1 MISNSPIS
9 KNNGID
15 LFNFEHYAKKVQK
28 IIQNNSNNSE
38 PLTIGVY
45 GKWGEGKT
53 SFLNLINDEIDT
65 WKDKEKGQ
73 KGILKYHFN
82 PWRYSTE
89 EEMLFDFFDGLSKI
103 MFVDKKNETLQK
115 VGEQL
120 IKYSKYLKGIKISAS
135 VGLSSSDKVGAT
147 ADISEIM
154 NSLGDAFTGEKPVLE
169 VIIDNIN
176 KKLEDSKYK
185 IVVFIDD
192 IDRLDKDEIYT
203 ILKLIKLNANF
214 NNFVYIVALDENHVA
229 KAIGQRY
236 GVDTKDGEL
245 FLEKIINIPIHLPKI
260 ESADFKQFFEIK
272 LKEVFD
278 NLGFSDEN
286 DNEKEAFSEIIRE
299 FRVQYFKNG
308 REIIRVLNSFFVGA
322 FAIGKEVNL
331 RDLFWIEYLKVTDNI
346 AFNVIKKYDSPNIE
360 EKLITNSTIIKY
372 STDILNKD
380 EIFKEYSNEILVILF
395 PESKE
400 FMMRME
406 LKGGKNAIEISR
418 LNLKIN
424 HPNHFEKYF
433 SYHTIGKVSVIKK
446 KLILQNIIDE
456 NEVELKTNLIDL
468 RDNNNLEIHRFY
480 SVIEDF
486 INDENINYLFF
497 YSFLFLNLDIIPE
510 SEKDAFG
517 LTYKL
522 RVIELI
528 ASNLDKNNSSND
540 EIFQLAKKLT
550 IHQLDHF
557 IGTIIL
563 KVDTKKELE
572 KLIVDKAKEEYIN
585 KATPFF
591 NDLTKEH
598 FYNKMIMSL
607 WKENDEKSF
616 DKYIDNQT
624 NDFDN
629 ILKLIRNFPGFWNNE
644 YFGNLEETNYEYIKT
659 LINVDSIYKKIEK
672 FNPELIERVVDNKYR
687 YSLSHNHRPSEE
699 ENVEQF
705 IYWYKKDKNL
715 IN

>member
-1 MISNSPIS
+1 MSLSDLPIG
-9 KNNGID
+9 KNGVD

-38 PLTIGVY
+38 PLTIGIY

-53 SFLNLINDEIDT
+53 SFLNLIDKGIDSGE
-65 WKDKEKGQ
+65 KEEGQ

-89 EEMLFDFFDGLSKI
+89 EEMLFDFFDGLSKM
-103 MFVDKKNETLQK
+103 MFVNKDTTLQK
-115 VGEQL
+115 VGKQL
-120 IKYSKYLKGIKISAS
+120 LKYSRYTKAVKLSAS
-135 VGLSSSDKVGAT
+135 VGFSSNKAGAT
-147 ADISEIM
+147 FDVSEIM
-154 NSLGDAFTGEKPVLE
+154 KALGEDFIGKEVTLESL
-169 VIIDNIN
+169 IQNIN
-176 KKLEDSKYK
+176 DKLKASKYK

-322 FAIGKEVNL
+322 FAIGEEVNL

-360 EKLITNSTIIKY
+360 EELITNSTIIKY

-380 EIFKEYSNEILVILF
+380 EIFKEYSKEILVILF
-395 PESKE
+395 SESKG
-400 FMMRME
+400 FMTRV
-406 LKGGKNAIEISR
+406 KSNNGKNAIEISKF
-418 LNLKIN
+418 NLKIN
-424 HPNHFEKYF
+424 HPNHFDKYF
-433 SYHTIGKVSVIKK
+433 SYHTIGKVSEINK
-446 KLILQNIIDE
+446 KLIIQNIIDE
-456 NEVELKTNLIDL
+456 NKDELKMNFIDL
-468 RDNNNLEIHRFY
+468 RNKDNLKIHRFY
-480 SVIEDF
+480 SVIEDL

-497 YSFLFLNLDIIPE
+497 YDFLFSNLDLLSE
-510 SEKDAFG
+510 SEKDSFGATYQSKMIKLVAF
-517 LTYKL
+517 
-522 RVIELI
+522 
-528 ASNLDKNNSSND
+528 NLEKNNSTND
-540 EIFQLAKKLT
+540 DIIQLAKKLSINQSCYFT
-550 IHQLDHF
+550 KAIYINIEVKNKLEELIVKRVKQEYIGKPKPFFYDF
-557 IGTIIL
+557 IGKDFHGYT
-563 KVDTKKELE
+563 
-572 KLIVDKAKEEYIN
+572 
-585 KATPFF
+585 
-591 NDLTKEH
+591 
-598 FYNKMIMSL
+598 IMSYWNKNEEDL
-607 WKENDEKSF
+607 FIE
-616 DKYIDNQT
+616 YIDN
-624 NDFDN
+624 NIKCFDN
-629 ILKLIRNFPGFWNNE
+629 VLKLIRNFPNCGNDSYGELKKENFVSVKDLIDVDMIYARIKE
-644 YFGNLEETNYEYIKT
+644 YE
-659 LINVDSIYKKIEK
+659 
-672 FNPELIERVVDNKYR
+672 PELINKIDVNYKVP
-687 YSLSHNHRPSEE
+687 YSLKHSFSEL

-705 IYWYKKDKNL
+705 IYHYKKDKNL

>member
-53 SFLNLINDEIDT
+53 SFLNLIDKGIDSGE
-65 WKDKEKGQ
+65 KEKGQ

-103 MFVDKKNETLQK
+103 MFVEQETELQK
-115 VGEQL
+115 ISKKITEYYNYIEK
-120 IKYSKYLKGIKISAS
+120 IKLKGKVGFFLKILNFFAEISKKDKVTLDKIIKSINDKLK
-135 VGLSSSDKVGAT
+135 GLS
-147 ADISEIM
+147 
-154 NSLGDAFTGEKPVLE
+154 
-169 VIIDNIN
+169 
-176 KKLEDSKYK
+176 YK

-214 NNFVYIVALDENHVA
+214 DNFVYIVALDENHVA

-236 GVDTKDGEL
+236 GETSDDGKL

-260 ESADFKQFFEIK
+260 ESADFKHFFEVK

-286 DNEKEAFSEIIRE
+286 DNEKEVFLEIIRE

-322 FAIGKEVNL
+322 FAIGEEVNL

-480 SVIEDF
+480 SVIEDL
-486 INDENINYLFF
+486 INEEKLNQEFF
-497 YSFLFLNLDIIPE
+497 YDFLFSNLDIIPE

-528 ASNLDKNNSSND
+528 ASNLDKSSID
-540 EIFQLAKKLT
+540 KEKIIQLAKKLT
-550 IHQLDHF
+550 IHQLCYF
-557 IGTIIL
+557 TRTINL
-563 KVDTKKELE
+563 KIDVRKQLDR
-572 KLIVDKAKEEYIN
+572 LIVSKAKEEYIN
-585 KATPFF
+585 KPTPFF
-591 NDLTKEH
+591 NDLTKKH
-598 FYNKMIMSL
+598 LHYKMIMSL
-607 WKENDEKSF
+607 WKENDENSF
-616 DKYIDNQT
+616 IEYIDNQT
-624 NDFDN
+624 NNFDN
-629 ILKLIRNFPGFWNNE
+629 ILKLIRNFPDFWNNE

-715 IN
+715 KN

>member
-38 PLTIGVY
+38 PLTIGIY

-53 SFLNLINDEIDT
+53 SFLNLIDKGIDSGE
-65 WKDKEKGQ
+65 KEKGQ

-89 EEMLFDFFDGLSKI
+89 EEMLFDFFDGLSKL
-103 MFVDKKNETLQK
+103 MFVNTENETLQK

-120 IKYSKYLKGIKISAS
+120 IKYSKYAKAIKVSAS
-135 VGLSSSDKVGAT
+135 AGLSPSNKVSAT
-147 ADISEIM
+147 LDISEIM
-154 NSLGDAFTGEKPVLE
+154 KSLGEGFIGEKPVLE

-176 KKLEDSKYK
+176 KKLEESKYK
-185 IVVFIDD
+185 IVIFIDD

-229 KAIGQRY
+229 KAIGKRY

-260 ESADFKQFFEIK
+260 ESADFKYFFKIK
-272 LKEVFD
+272 LGEIIN
-278 NLGFSDEN
+278 NLGFSNRVEEIKDISYIH
-286 DNEKEAFSEIIRE
+286 ASE
-299 FRVQYFKNG
+299 YFNNG
-308 REIIRVLNSFFVGA
+308 REIIRVLNSFFVSA
-322 FAIGKEVNL
+322 FAIGEEVNL
-331 RDLFWIEYLKVTDNI
+331 RDLFWIEYLKVKYTDV
-346 AFNVIKKYDSPNIE
+346 FDVIKKYNSSNIE
-360 EKLITNSTIIKY
+360 ELITNSTIIKY
-372 STDILNKD
+372 FTSILNKD
-380 EIFKEYSNEILVILF
+380 EIFNEHSNKIVQGLF
-395 PESKE
+395 PEYKDSKSK
-400 FMMRME
+400 ME
-406 LKGGKNAIEISR
+406 YNKGKNLIEISNF
-418 LNLKIN
+418 NLKIN
-424 HPNHFEKYF
+424 HPNHFDKYF
-433 SYHTIGKVSVIKK
+433 SYHMERKFSNVKNQE
-446 KLILQNIIDE
+446 ILQNIIDK
-456 NEVELKTNLIDL
+456 NEVELKVNLIDL
-468 RDNNNLEIHRFY
+468 RDKDDLEVHRFY

-497 YSFLFLNLDIIPE
+497 YDFLFSNLDIIPE
-510 SEKDAFG
+510 SEKDYFG

-528 ASNLDKNNSSND
+528 ASNLDKSSID
-540 EIFQLAKKLT
+540 KEKIIQLAKKLT
-550 IHQLDHF
+550 IHQLCYF
-557 IGTIIL
+557 TRTINL
-563 KVDTKKELE
+563 KIDVRKQLDR
-572 KLIVDKAKEEYIN
+572 LIVSKAKEEYIN
-585 KATPFF
+585 KPTPFF

-598 FYNKMIMSL
+598 SHYKMIMSL
-607 WKENDEKSF
+607 WKEYDENSF
-616 DKYIDNQT
+616 EKYIDNQT
-624 NDFDN
+624 NNFDN

-644 YFGNLEETNYEYIKT
+644 YFGDLEGTNYNYM
-659 LINVDSIYKKIEK
+659 KKIIDVDVIYQKIQEMK
-672 FNPELIERVVDNKYR
+672 PELINKINIKDNM
-687 YSLSHNHRPSEE
+687 SFSISNRPSEE

>member
-38 PLTIGVY
+38 ALTIGVY

-53 SFLNLINDEIDT
+53 SFLNLIDKGIDI
-65 WKDKEKGQ
+65 WKEKEEGQ

-89 EEMLFDFFDGLSKI
+89 EEMLFDFFDGLSKM
-103 MFVDKKNETLQK
+103 MFVNKDTTLQK
-115 VGEQL
+115 IGKQL
-120 IKYSKYLKGIKISAS
+120 IKYSRYTKAVKLSAS
-135 VGLSSSDKVGAT
+135 VGFSSNKAGAT
-147 ADISEIM
+147 FDVSEIM
-154 NSLGDAFTGEKPVLE
+154 KALGEDFIGKEVTLESL
-169 VIIDNIN
+169 IQNIN
-176 KKLEDSKYK
+176 DKLKASKYK

-236 GVDTKDGEL
+236 GETSDDGKF

-260 ESADFKQFFEIK
+260 ESADFKRFFKIK
-272 LKEVFD
+272 LEEVIN
-278 NLGFSDEN
+278 NLGFSNRIEEIKDISYIH
-286 DNEKEAFSEIIRE
+286 ASE
-299 FRVQYFKNG
+299 YFNNG
-308 REIIRVLNSFFVGA
+308 REIIRVLNSFFVSA
-322 FAIGKEVNL
+322 FAIGEEVNL
-331 RDLFWIEYLKVTDNI
+331 RDLFWIEYLKVKYTDV
-346 AFNVIKKYDSPNIE
+346 FDVIKKYNSSNIE
-360 EKLITNSTIIKY
+360 EKLISNSTIIKY
-372 STDILNKD
+372 STSILNKD
-380 EIFKEYSNEILVILF
+380 EIFNEHSNKIVERLF
-395 PESKE
+395 PEHKFTSKIE
-400 FMMRME
+400 SNN
-406 LKGGKNAIEISR
+406 GKNAIEISNF
-418 LNLKIN
+418 NLKIN
-424 HPNHFEKYF
+424 HPNHFDKYF
-433 SYHTIGKVSVIKK
+433 SYHMERKFSNVKNQE
-446 KLILQNIIDE
+446 ILQNIIDE
-456 NEVELKTNLIDL
+456 KEEELKENLLIV
-468 RDNNNLEIHRFY
+468 RENLEIHHFY

-497 YSFLFLNLDIIPE
+497 YDFLFSNLDIIPE
-510 SEKDAFG
+510 SEKDYFG

-540 EIFQLAKKLT
+540 EIVQLAKKLT
-550 IHQLDHF
+550 IHHLCYFTRTINLKIDIRNQLD
-557 IGTIIL
+557 
-563 KVDTKKELE
+563 
-572 KLIVDKAKEEYIN
+572 KLIVSKAKEEYIN
-585 KATPFF
+585 KPTPFF
-591 NDLTKEH
+591 YDLTKEH
-598 FYNKMIMSL
+598 SHYKMIMSL

-629 ILKLIRNFPGFWNNE
+629 ILKLIRNFPGFWSNE

-672 FNPELIERVVDNKYR
+672 FNPELIERVGDNKYR
-687 YSLSHNHRPSEE
+687 YSLSHDHRPSEV

-705 IYWYKKDKNL
+705 IYWYKIDKNDKKL

>member
-15 LFNFEHYAKKVQK
+15 LFNFKHYAKKVQK

-38 PLTIGVY
+38 PLTIGIY

-53 SFLNLINDEIDT
+53 SFLNLINDEIDI

-89 EEMLFDFFDGLSKI
+89 EEMLFDFFDGLSKM
-103 MFVDKKNETLQK
+103 MFVNKKNETLQK
-115 VGEQL
+115 VGKQL
-120 IKYSKYLKGIKISAS
+120 LKYSRYTKAVKLSAS
-135 VGLSSSDKVGAT
+135 VGFSSNKAGAT
-147 ADISEIM
+147 FDVSEIM
-154 NSLGDAFTGEKPVLE
+154 KALGEDFIGKEVTLESL
-169 VIIDNIN
+169 IQNIN
-176 KKLEDSKYK
+176 DKLKASKYK

-260 ESADFKQFFEIK
+260 ESADFKYFFEIK
-272 LKEVFD
+272 LEEVFN
-278 NLGFSDEN
+278 NLGFSNRKEEK
-286 DNEKEAFSEIIRE
+286 NEIRNE
-299 FRVQYFKNG
+299 FRVQYLKNG

-322 FAIGKEVNL
+322 FAIGEEVNL
-331 RDLFWIEYLKVTDNI
+331 RDLFWIEYLKITDNES
-346 AFNVIKKYDSPNIE
+346 YS
-360 EKLITNSTIIKY
+360 IIKNKSFEDVIFIKNY
-372 STDILNKD
+372 TIFNFFEDLSILSTNAELPKGNAYKI
-380 EIFKEYSNEILVILF
+380 ISMLF
-395 PESKE
+395 PDKDNNNKYLSEDE
-400 FMMRME
+400 QY
-406 LKGGKNAIEISR
+406 II
-418 LNLKIN
+418 KIN
-424 HPNHFEKYF
+424 KNLRINSFYHFEKYF
-433 SYHTIGKVSVIKK
+433 SYHMERKFSKVKDK
-446 KLILQNIIDE
+446 EILQNIIDE
-456 NEVELKTNLIDL
+456 KEEELKENLL
-468 RDNNNLEIHRFY
+468 TVRDNLEIHHFY

-486 INDENINYLFF
+486 INDENRNYLFF
-497 YSFLFLNLDIIPE
+497 YNFLFSNLDIIPE
-510 SEKDAFG
+510 TEIDNFG
-517 LTYKL
+517 LTYKR

-550 IHQLDHF
+550 IHQLCYF
-557 IGTIIL
+557 TIIIDL
-563 KVDTKKELE
+563 KIATKKKLE
-572 KLIVDKAKEEYIN
+572 VLIVDKAKEEYIN
-585 KATPFF
+585 KPTPFF

-598 FYNKMIMSL
+598 LHYKMIMSL
-607 WKENDEKSF
+607 WKENDENSF
-616 DKYIDNQT
+616 DKYIENQT
-624 NDFDN
+624 NNFDN
-629 ILKLIRNFPGFWNNE
+629 ILKLIRNFPGFWNNK
-644 YFGNLEETNYEYIKT
+644 YFGDLDETNYNYMKKI
-659 LINVDSIYKKIEK
+659 INVDIVYQKIEGMK
-672 FNPELIERVVDNKYR
+672 PELIKKIDIRDSMFFSVKN
-687 YSLSHNHRPSEE
+687 RPSEL

-705 IYWYKKDKNL
+705 IFFYKKDKNL

>member
-15 LFNFEHYAKKVQK
+15 LFNFKHYAKKVQK

-38 PLTIGVY
+38 PLTIGIY

-53 SFLNLINDEIDT
+53 SFLNLINDEIDI

-89 EEMLFDFFDGLSKI
+89 EEMLFDFFDGLSKM
-103 MFVDKKNETLQK
+103 MFVNKDTTLQK
-115 VGEQL
+115 IGKQL
-120 IKYSKYLKGIKISAS
+120 IKYSRYTKAVKLSAS
-135 VGLSSSDKVGAT
+135 VGFSSNKAGAT
-147 ADISEIM
+147 FDVSEIM
-154 NSLGDAFTGEKPVLE
+154 KALGEDFIGKEVTLESL
-169 VIIDNIN
+169 IQNIN
-176 KKLEDSKYK
+176 DKLKASKYK

-260 ESADFKQFFEIK
+260 ESAYFKQFFEIK

-322 FAIGKEVNL
+322 FAIGEEVNL

-468 RDNNNLEIHRFY
+468 RDKDNLKIHRFY
-480 SVIEDF
+480 SVIEDL
-486 INDENINYLFF
+486 IKEEKSNQEFF
-497 YSFLFLNLDIIPE
+497 YNFFFLNLEMIPE
-510 SEKDAFG
+510 KDKDVFEETYRLRLIGLISEAIDKASLDINLPIDILNIDELFKLMLTKKSNLKTRIEKD
-517 LTYKL
+517 
-522 RVIELI
+522 
-528 ASNLDKNNSSND
+528 
-540 EIFQLAKKLT
+540 
-550 IHQLDHF
+550 
-557 IGTIIL
+557 IL
-563 KVDTKKELE
+563 KRIKNELNIQQVS
-572 KLIVDKAKEEYIN
+572 LIDYSYLSN
-585 KATPFF
+585 
-591 NDLTKEH
+591 
-598 FYNKMIMSL
+598 YNKITVMFIFKEDDEEVYKKDVFNSLKNIEDIKNMISIFKYNNKGIEVFNIVSYKQIESL
-607 WKENDEKSF
+607 
-616 DKYIDNQT
+616 I
-624 NDFDN
+624 
-629 ILKLIRNFPGFWNNE
+629 I
-644 YFGNLEETNYEYIKT
+644 EE
-659 LINVDSIYKKIEK
+659 VIYQKIEK
-672 FNPELIERVVDNKYR
+672 LKPDLIKKIGSTYV
-687 YSLSHNHRPSEE
+687 LSSKDESSDL

>member
-15 LFNFEHYAKKVQK
+15 LFNFEHYAKK
-28 IIQNNSNNSE
+28 IQNNSNNSE

-53 SFLNLINDEIDT
+53 SFLNLINDEIDI

-89 EEMLFDFFDGLSKI
+89 EEMLFDFFDGLSKL
-103 MFVDKKNETLQK
+103 MFVNIENETLQK

-120 IKYSKYLKGIKISAS
+120 IKYSKYAKAIKVSAS
-135 VGLSSSDKVGAT
+135 AGLSPLYKMGAT
-147 ADISEIM
+147 LDISQIM
-154 NSLGDAFTGEKPVLE
+154 KSLGEDFKGEKPVLE

-214 NNFVYIVALDENHVA
+214 DNFVYIVALDENHVA

-322 FAIGKEVNL
+322 FAIGEEVNL
-331 RDLFWIEYLKVTDNI
+331 RDLFWIEYLKVKYTNIFDVIKNYNFPNI
-346 AFNVIKKYDSPNIE
+346 AVE
-360 EKLITNSTIIKY
+360 GRLITIEDIFGVST
-372 STDILNKD
+372 S
-380 EIFKEYSNEILVILF
+380 SG
-395 PESKE
+395 SK
-400 FMMRME
+400 
-406 LKGGKNAIEISR
+406 KQ
-418 LNLKIN
+418 
-424 HPNHFEKYF
+424 EKY
-433 SYHTIGKVSVIKK
+433 VV
-446 KLILQNIIDE
+446 
-456 NEVELKTNLIDL
+456 
-468 RDNNNLEIHRFY
+468 
-480 SVIEDF
+480 
-486 INDENINYLFF
+486 
-497 YSFLFLNLDIIPE
+497 
-510 SEKDAFG
+510 
-517 LTYKL
+517 
-522 RVIELI
+522 RV
-528 ASNLDKNNSSND
+528 
-540 EIFQLAKKLT
+540 F
-550 IHQLDHF
+550 
-557 IGTIIL
+557 
-563 KVDTKKELE
+563 
-572 KLIVDKAKEEYIN
+572 
-585 KATPFF
+585 
-591 NDLTKEH
+591 
-598 FYNKMIMSL
+598 
-607 WKENDEKSF
+607 
-616 DKYIDNQT
+616 
-624 NDFDN
+624 
-629 ILKLIRNFPGFWNNE
+629 
-644 YFGNLEETNYEYIKT
+644 
-659 LINVDSIYKKIEK
+659 
-672 FNPELIERVVDNKYR
+672 
-687 YSLSHNHRPSEE
+687 
-699 ENVEQF
+699 
-705 IYWYKKDKNL
+705 
-715 IN
+715 

>member
-9 KNNGID
+9 KNNGVD

-38 PLTIGVY
+38 PLTIGIY

-53 SFLNLINDEIDT
+53 SFLNLINDEIDI

-89 EEMLFDFFDGLSKI
+89 EEMLFDFFDGLSKM
-103 MFVDKKNETLQK
+103 MFVEQETELQK
-115 VGEQL
+115 ISKKITEYYNYIEKIKLKGRAGLSTRVIYSLASFLKKDKVTLDKL
-120 IKYSKYLKGIKISAS
+120 IKSINDKLKG
-135 VGLSSSDKVGAT
+135 LS
-147 ADISEIM
+147 
-154 NSLGDAFTGEKPVLE
+154 
-169 VIIDNIN
+169 
-176 KKLEDSKYK
+176 YK

-260 ESADFKQFFEIK
+260 ESADFKRFFEIK
-272 LKEVFD
+272 LEEVFN
-278 NLGFSDEN
+278 NLGFSNRKEEK
-286 DNEKEAFSEIIRE
+286 NEIRNE

-322 FAIGKEVNL
+322 FAIGEEVNL
-331 RDLFWIEYLKVTDNI
+331 RDLFWIEYLKVTNNI

-372 STDILNKD
+372 STDFLNKD
-380 EIFKEYSNEILVILF
+380 KIFKGYSNEILVILF

-446 KLILQNIIDE
+446 KLILQNIIDK
-456 NEVELKTNLIDL
+456 NKDELKTNLIDL
-468 RDNNNLEIHRFY
+468 RDKDNLEIHHLY

-486 INDENINYLFF
+486 INDENINQEFF
-497 YSFLFLNLDIIPE
+497 YEFLFLNLDIIPE
-510 SEKDAFG
+510 SEKDYFG

-528 ASNLDKNNSSND
+528 ASNLDKSSID
-540 EIFQLAKKLT
+540 KEKIIQLAKNLT
-550 IHQLDHF
+550 IYQLDHF

-563 KVDTKKELE
+563 KVDTRNELK

-585 KATPFF
+585 KPTPFF

-598 FYNKMIMSL
+598 SHYKMIMSL
-607 WKENDEKSF
+607 CKEYDENSF

-644 YFGNLEETNYEYIKT
+644 YFGNLEETNYDYM
-659 LINVDSIYKKIEK
+659 KKIIDVDVVYQKIEEMK
-672 FNPELIERVVDNKYR
+672 PELINKVDIKNNV
-687 YSLSHNHRPSEE
+687 SFHIENRPSEL

-715 IN
+715 KN